1 MLVKDTV
8 IVTDSDF
15 DLLTIK
21 FADTINKLKCIVT
34 KYNTHNVV
42 DLSGAGVT
50 AGDISRILAVI
61 DIKYESYVNRRNEGM
76 DIDGYY
82 TVQEFDIW
90 HEENIN
96 LKAKISDE
104 TVGRIWYFSLK
115 VDVFFMSNIKR
126 VPV

>member
-21 FADTINKLKCIVT
+21 FADTINRLKCIVT

-42 DLSGAGVT
+42 DLAGAGVT